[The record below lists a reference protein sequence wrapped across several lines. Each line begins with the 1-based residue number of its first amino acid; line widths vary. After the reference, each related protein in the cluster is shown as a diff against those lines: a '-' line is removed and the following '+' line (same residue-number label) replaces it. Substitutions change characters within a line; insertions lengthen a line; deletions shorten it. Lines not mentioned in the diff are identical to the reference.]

1 MSKFTI
7 DGQTYE
13 MVESRLSFAEGRDL
27 ERVTGYTFQQ
37 ITADPSVQGSLVVTQ
52 AFIWLSM
59 RRDRRDL
66 KFSDLD
72 NVAIDEIEWEE
83 DPAEPDP
90 TQPTEAE
97 EPSPT

>member
-90 TQPTEAE
+90 TRPTEAE